1 MRFRFEATQEY
12 QLSAIEAACGLL
24 EGQPYVR
31 SDLIIPD
38 DGAFF
43 AVANRIDL
51 SDDALLN
58 NLRTVQDRTGIEAD
72 HGLRFITGTL
82 PTAGGESDATEVR
95 FPNFSVEMETGT
107 GKTYVYLRTAME
119 MFRRCGL
126 RKFVIVVPSVA
137 VREGV
142 YKTLQVTEAHL
153 KALYDNPPYRYYIY
167 DSASLSQVRQFAFSD
182 GLEIM
187 VMTIDAFARAEN
199 VIRQSTDRLQG
210 ERPLSLIQASRPVL
224 ILDEPQNM
232 ESEKRIAALASL
244 HPLLALRYSAT
255 HRNPYNLIYRLTPY
269 DAYRQGLVKRVE
281 IASVIEED
289 NQSQP
294 FLRLDEIRIRS
305 RKPVARIGVHK
316 LMRSGAIK
324 ETVLS
329 IKGDDDLEKKTGRVD
344 YQGYVVDE
352 ISYGGEFVRFGNN
365 VELRVGEAIGFEKA
379 AIFEAQ
385 IRYTVEEHFRKQ
397 VRLRGLGIK
406 VLSLFFIDRVGNY
419 VASDGLIRK
428 LFDSAFN
435 ELKESYSDWRDRS
448 PEDVRSAYFST
459 KTKRVGGV
467 EYLDTTGKSKAD
479 EEAFSLIMQRKEDLL
494 SFDEPVSFIFSH
506 SALREGWD
514 NPNVFQICTM
524 REVGSDTER
533 RQQVGRGVRLPVNQE
548 GRRIQD
554 ERVNVLTVVANEN
567 YQRFVAELQGE
578 IEEVYGKE
586 GTPPKPPDARRKTTL
601 RLRKA
606 HMLKPE
612 FRELWDRI
620 KQKTRYAVSIDSHRL
635 VEDVLPELDGAAI
648 RRPRVSISKAEV
660 IADDKDT
667 FDALT
672 QSGARTA
679 IDLAGR
685 YPLPNLVELMESLME
700 NTAPPVRLSRRTLV
714 EIYRRAGNRAAA
726 LDNPHDFATVAVGIV
741 KSKLADQLVEGI
753 RYEKL
758 DEWYEMTLFAP
769 EIETWA
775 DYIVPSTE
783 RNGAGGTHVYDG
795 VPFDSETIEKP
806 FIEALERRRDVKLY
820 IKLPS
825 WFTVPTP
832 IGSYNPDWAVAM
844 ESSGECD
851 RLIYLVRETK
861 GTLDLDALRPDEK
874 RKIICGRRHFR
885 DTLELGSRGYRVIT
899 DASQLPEGGV

>member
-1 MRFRFEATQEY
+1 MGIDA
-12 QLSAIEAACGLL
+12 
-24 EGQPYVR
+24 
-31 SDLIIPD
+31 D
-38 DGAFF
+38 DG
-43 AVANRIDL
+43 
-51 SDDALLN
+51 
-58 NLRTVQDRTGIEAD
+58 LRV
-72 HGLRFITGTL
+72 ITGAL
-82 PTAGGESDATEVR
+82 PMDGRDYEAPEVK

-107 GKTYVYLRTAME
+107 GKTYVYLRTAIE
-119 MFRRCGL
+119 MFRRFGL

-137 VREGV
+137 VREGL

-153 KALYDNPPYRYYIY
+153 KALYDNPPYRYYVY
-167 DSASLSQVRQFAFSD
+167 DSASLSQVRQFALSD

-210 ERPLSLIQASRPVL
+210 ERPLSLIQASRPIL

-232 ESEKRIAALASL
+232 ESKNRIAALASL
-244 HPLLALRYSAT
+244 HPLFALRYSAT

-281 IASVIEED
+281 VASVIEED
-289 NQSQP
+289 NQNWP
-294 FLRLDEIRIRS
+294 FVRLDEIRIRS
-305 RKPVARIGVHK
+305 KKPVARLGVHK

-324 ETVLS
+324 ETVLT
-329 IKGDDDLEKKTGRVD
+329 IKGDDDLENKTGRVD

-352 ISYGGEFVRFGNN
+352 INYGGQFVRFGNN
-365 VELRVGEAIGFEKA
+365 VELRIGEAIGVEKV

-385 IRYTVEEHFRKQ
+385 IRYTIEEHFRTQ
-397 VRLRGLGIK
+397 ARLRAHGIK
-406 VLSLFFIDRVGNY
+406 VLSLFFIDKVGNY
-419 VASDGLIRK
+419 VADDGPIRE
-428 LFDSAFN
+428 LFDRAFN
-435 ELKESYSDWRDRS
+435 ELKESYPDWCDRS
-448 PEDVRSAYFST
+448 AEEVRSAYFA
-459 KTKRVGGV
+459 TKRKRDGGL

-494 SFDEPVSFIFSH
+494 SFEEPVSFIFSH

-533 RQQVGRGVRLPVNQE
+533 RQQIGRGVRLPVNQD

-567 YQRFVAELQGE
+567 YERFVAELQSE
-578 IEEVYGKE
+578 IEAAYGKD
-586 GTPPKPPDARRKTTL
+586 GTPPKPPDARRKRTL

-620 KQKTRYAVSIDSHRL
+620 RQKTRYAVSIDSHRL
-635 VEDVLPELDGAAI
+635 VDDVLPELDSAAI

-660 IADDKDT
+660 IAGDKDT
-667 FDALT
+667 FEALT

-679 IDLAGR
+679 MDLAGR
-685 YPLPNLVELMESLME
+685 YPLPNLVEIMENLME
-700 NTAPPVRLSRRTLV
+700 NTSPPVRLSRRTLV
-714 EIYRRAGNRAAA
+714 EIFRRASNRAAA
-726 LDNPHDFATVAVGIV
+726 LDNPHEFATVAVGIV
-741 KSKLADQLVEGI
+741 KNKLADQLVEGI

-758 DEWYEMTLFAP
+758 DEWYEMTLFDT

-783 RNGAGGTHVYDG
+783 RNGTGGTHIYDG

-806 FIEALERRRDVKLY
+806 FIEALERRKDVKLY

-832 IGSYNPDWAVAM
+832 IGAYNPDWAIVM
-844 ESSGECD
+844 ENPGDCD
-851 RLIYLVRETK
+851 SLLYLVRETK

-874 RKIICGRRHFR
+874 RKILCGRRHFR
-885 DTLELGSRGYRVIT
+885 DTLELGHPGYRVVT
-899 DASQLPEGGV
+899 DARQLPDGGV